1 MKKESKHSKAVNGG
15 SRFSEPTPK
24 KKLKKEK
31 KTKSNLRISNI
42 NIKKIII
49 FIIIIGIIIFGII
62 KIVPN
67 INNSV
72 SVSDDMIKISSAK
85 KVENLEN
92 IEITN
97 LTIEKKESAYSIKL
111 NFKNNSDKKQ
121 DTFQSY
127 INFLNKDNNII
138 LGLYFYVPEIP
149 ANSEKECTIISSRDL
164 TETHS
169 YSIEKRD

>member
-1 MKKESKHSKAVNGG
+1 MKRNSKHSKTVSGG

-24 KKLKKEK
+24 KNFKKEK
-31 KTKSNLRISNI
+31 KIQSNSLINNI

-62 KIVPN
+62 KIVTN

-127 INFLNKDNNII
+127 INFLNKDDNII

-169 YSIEKRD
+169 YSIKRKD

>member
-1 MKKESKHSKAVNGG
+1 MSLCINCKKEISAIEDNIYSGYCENCYEEIKG
-15 SRFSEPTPK
+15 
-24 KKLKKEK
+24 KE
-31 KTKSNLRISNI
+31 TKSNTYNSQSNSVATILKVISTI
-42 NIKKIII
+42 T
-49 FIIIIGIIIFGII
+49 FIIGIIIFGII

-111 NFKNNSDKKQ
+111 NFKN
-121 DTFQSY
+121 
-127 INFLNKDNNII
+127 
-138 LGLYFYVPEIP
+138 
-149 ANSEKECTIISSRDL
+149 
-164 TETHS
+164 
-169 YSIEKRD
+169 

>member
-1 MKKESKHSKAVNGG
+1 MKKNSKHSKTVSGA
-15 SRFSEPTPK
+15 SRFSEPTQK
-24 KKLKKEK
+24 NKFKKEK
-31 KTKSNLRISNI
+31 RSKTNSLISNL
-42 NIKKIII
+42 NIKKIIV
-49 FIIIIGIIIFGII
+49 FVIIIAIIIFGVI
-62 KIVPN
+62 KIVQN
-67 INNSV
+67 INNQV
-72 SVSDDMIKISSAK
+72 AVSDNIIKISSAK

-92 IEITN
+92 MEITN
-97 LTIEKKESAYSIKL
+97 LIIEKKESAYSIKL

-127 INFLNKDNNII
+127 INFLNKDDNII

-164 TETHS
+164 TETYS

>member
-1 MKKESKHSKAVNGG
+1 MKKNSKHSKAVNSG
-15 SRFSEPTPK
+15 SRFSEPTSK
-24 KKLKKEK
+24 KKK
-31 KTKSNLRISNI
+31 KTKSNSVFSNI
-42 NIKKIII
+42 NIKKIL
-49 FIIIIGIIIFGII
+49 IIIIIIIIIFGII
-62 KIVPN
+62 KITYN
-67 INNSV
+67 INNQV
-72 SVSDDMIKISSAK
+72 TVSDDMIKISSSK

-127 INFLNKDNNII
+127 INLLNKDDNIV

-169 YSIEKRD
+169 YTIEKRD

>member
-1 MKKESKHSKAVNGG
+1 MKRNSKHSKTVSGG

-49 FIIIIGIIIFGII
+49 FIIIIGIIIFGIVM
-62 KIVPN
+62 IVKKV
-67 INNSV
+67 NNPV
-72 SVSDDMIKISSAK
+72 TISDDTITIASAQ
-85 KVENLEN
+85 KVEGLKELEV
-92 IEITN
+92 TN
-97 LTIEKKESAYSIKL
+97 FSVEKKESAYSIKL

-127 INFLNKDNNII
+127 INFLNKDDNII

-149 ANSEKECTIISSRDL
+149 ANSEKECSIICSRDL
-164 TETHS
+164 SETYS
-169 YSIEKRD
+169 YSIKRKD

>member
-1 MKKESKHSKAVNGG
+1 MKRESKHSKAVSGG
-15 SRFSEPTPK
+15 SRFSEPTQK
-24 KKLKKEK
+24 NKFKKEK
-31 KTKSNLRISNI
+31 RSKTNSLISNL
-42 NIKKIII
+42 NIKKIIV
-49 FIIIIGIIIFGII
+49 FVIIIAIIIFGVI
-62 KIVPN
+62 KIVQN
-67 INNSV
+67 INNQV
-72 SVSDDMIKISSAK
+72 AVSDNIIKISSAK

-127 INFLNKDNNII
+127 INFLNKDDNII

-164 TETHS
+164 TETYS

>member
-1 MKKESKHSKAVNGG
+1 MKRNSKHSKTVSGG

-24 KKLKKEK
+24 KNFKKEK
-31 KTKSNLRISNI
+31 KIQSNSLINNI

-49 FIIIIGIIIFGII
+49 FIIIIGIIIFGIVM
-62 KIVPN
+62 IVKKV
-67 INNSV
+67 NNPV
-72 SVSDDMIKISSAK
+72 TISDDTITIASVQ
-85 KVENLEN
+85 KVEGLKELEV
-92 IEITN
+92 TN
-97 LTIEKKESAYSIKL
+97 FSVEKKESAYSIKL

>member
-1 MKKESKHSKAVNGG
+1 MKRNSKHSKTVSGG

-127 INFLNKDNNII
+127 INFLNKDDNII

-149 ANSEKECTIISSRDL
+149 ANSEKECSIICSRDL
-164 TETHS
+164 SETYS
-169 YSIEKRD
+169 YSIKRKD

>member
-1 MKKESKHSKAVNGG
+1 MKKNSKHSKTVSGG

-24 KKLKKEK
+24 KNFKKEK
-31 KTKSNLRISNI
+31 KIQSNSVISNI

-72 SVSDDMIKISSAK
+72 SVSNYMIKISSAK
-85 KVENLEN
+85 KVENFEN

-127 INFLNKDNNII
+127 ISFLNKDDNII